1 MVPLS
6 YYSSRLIEKVLLSLQ
21 SCIIAVHCVN
31 KCYNIL
37 SSRGFAVVRGVVFAV
52 IMAVCGFAA
61 QAQQGIVKV
70 DVPDTV
76 CYGDTVEVTFG
87 FDESYS
93 VMFQYEE
100 VTLGQDDKIFLPD
113 GEPCGDMGCA
123 YISSVTFDQFP
134 DTATVFSVQAI
145 RYLRINIEHSYIADL
160 YINLECPNGQSANVL
175 RFGGTAN
182 SQCNAEIPD
191 SGRVWLQGENI
202 SLGSYFGQPIYFQG
216 THSGCDSTLPINA
229 AGVGW
234 NYCWSSNTVSNYRY
248 ASGDGILYRMGHSH
262 DDRTVDSSDVEN
274 YSNFYHPDQ
283 SFSSLVGCPLNGSW
297 SVKVIDG
304 YMRDNG
310 YIFSWSLSLDANL
323 VAFTPCPVDSF
334 AIFGDGATR
343 VGDFAYRLA
352 MPAAFDHDTT
362 LDYTFR
368 TYDICG
374 GIYDTNVSITFL
386 APKHTWEEMSVVEN
400 DLPVTFN
407 EMEFND
413 TVTDFVFPA
422 YEGVY
427 GCDSLVHFTLNV
439 WRNYNETFDT
449 VVCSYDLPI
458 MWHDTLLYRSENIT
472 CHNQTSHGADS
483 ITTLVLTVIPA
494 DTVETYASL
503 CKGVTYTWID
513 GVTYDDDSIQPVVVF
528 HTDGLCDSIVRLN
541 ISYNRD
547 SYKAF
552 VRASP
557 NPVTDVNTEVTLTD
571 VSSSTSRKW
580 FLEDRVDTA
589 RSCRFSFVY
598 PRDSMEVLF
607 TGRDFYGCTDTATVV
622 VYSNVYVYWIPNAF
636 TPDESTN
643 NRFSVFSRHIKS
655 GTVHIFDRKG
665 LHITDFDALTGEWDG
680 TKNGR
685 PCPQGAY
692 VWKLT
697 YTTDFTPE
705 VQQND
710 IGTVTILR

>member
-1 MVPLS
+1 MIFV
-6 YYSSRLIEKVLLSLQ
+6 VLFL
-21 SCIIAVHCVN
+21 
-31 KCYNIL
+31 
-37 SSRGFAVVRGVVFAV
+37 
-52 IMAVCGFAA
+52 VCGFASR
-61 QAQQGIVKV
+61 AQQGIVKV

-76 CYGDTVEVTFG
+76 CYGDTVYVTFG

-100 VTLGQDDKIFLPD
+100 ITLGQNDKIFLPD
-113 GEPCGDMGCA
+113 GQPCGDMGCA
-123 YISSVTFDQFP
+123 YVSSVTFDQFP

-145 RYLRINIEHSYIADL
+145 RYLRINWEHSYIADL
-160 YINLECPNGQSANVL
+160 YVSLECPNGQKATVL
-175 RFGGTAN
+175 RFGGNLN
-182 SQCNAEIPD
+182 SQCHSEIPETET
-191 SGRVWLQGENI
+191 VWLSGENL
-202 SLGSYFGQPIYFQG
+202 SLASFFGQPLDMEDLY
-216 THSGCDSTLPINA
+216 SGCDSTNPFNA
-229 AGVGW
+229 AGTGW
-234 NYCWSSNTVSNYRY
+234 NYCWSSNTVSNYHY
-248 ASGDGILYRMGHSH
+248 ASGDGILYRFGHSH
-262 DDRTVDSSDVEN
+262 NNTVDSSDVEN
-274 YSNFYHPDQ
+274 YHNFYHPDQ
-283 SFSSLVGCPLNGSW
+283 SFSSLVGCPLNGTW

-304 YMRDNG
+304 YERDNG

-334 AIFGDGATR
+334 AIFGDGAIR
-343 VGDFAYRLA
+343 VDEYAYNLV
-352 MPAAFDHDTT
+352 MPASIDHDTT
-362 LDYTFR
+362 LDFIFR

-386 APKHTWEEMSVVEN
+386 AEKHNWVEQSVVEN

-407 EMEFND
+407 EVVFDD
-413 TVTDFVFPA
+413 TVTNYVFPT

-427 GCDSLVHFTLNV
+427 GCDSVVHFSLNV
-439 WRNYNETFDT
+439 WRNYNAEFDT
-449 VVCSYDLPI
+449 VVCSYDLPVF
-458 MWHDTLLYRSENIT
+458 WHDTLLDRQVVIT
-472 CHNQTSHGADS
+472 FNDVTTHGADS

-665 LHITDFDALTGEWDG
+665 LHIIDFDALTGEWDG